1 MRSIE
6 RVLLAMAG
14 LLLTGLAPHRALGQA
29 TPAAA
34 PPTAPPAAPPAAA
47 RQPATPAPPA
57 PARYLVLIDPAHGGD
72 DAGATLKSGEPE
84 REVTL
89 QLALRLRALLQ
100 AHGIATGMTRTTDVS
115 VDETAR
121 ANRANRSNAAAC
133 IVLHATSS
141 GSGVHLFTS
150 SLPPAHVSPRGFLP
164 WQTAQASFIPQS
176 LRLESN
182 INTALTAGHLP
193 VLMERTFLKP
203 LDNLA
208 CPAVAVEIAPLSATA
223 PVSNRQYRDSV
234 LEALTAALSAWRTD
248 RRQP

>member
-6 RVLLAMAG
+6 RVLLMMTV
-14 LLLTGLAPHRALGQA
+14 LLLTGLAPHRTLAQ
-29 TPAAA
+29 TPSAAA
-34 PPTAPPAAPPAAA
+34 PATAPPAAA
-47 RQPATPAPPA
+47 RQPAATAPPA

-72 DAGATLKSGEPE
+72 DSGATLKSGELE

-89 QLALRLRALLQ
+89 QLAMRLRALLQ
-100 AHGIATGMTRTTDVS
+100 ARGIATEMTRTADIS

-121 ANRANRSNAAAC
+121 ATRANRSHAAAC
-133 IVLHATSS
+133 IILHATSS

-150 SLPPAHVSPRGFLP
+150 SLAPAHVSPRGFLP

-182 INTALTAGHLP
+182 INEALTGRHLP

-208 CPAVAVEIAPLSATA
+208 CPAVAVELAPLSAAA
-223 PVSNRQYRDSV
+223 PVSNPQYRDSV
-234 LEALTAALSAWRTD
+234 LEALTAALTTWRAE